1 MSRITKA
8 ELECMDLQWFGID
21 EKGQIAVF
29 CSAGVANVPEF
40 VCCDKEKNET
50 LIELFDLLPSISEV
64 EICFEVCKKNMR
76 SIEVANDFSGKGFYY
91 FDSDDNTKKKI
102 NVSSLQKYYTINSKP
117 KKPIYFYDLPI
128 EIKELLK
135 DNILSISDFNEV
147 KIIDVKNAY

>member
-40 VCCDKEKNET
+40 VCCDAEKNDT
-50 LIELFDLLPSISEV
+50 LVELLDLLPFISEV
-64 EICFEVCKKNMR
+64 EICFEECEKNMR
-76 SIEVANDFSGKGFYY
+76 PVEVANDFSGKGFYY

-102 NVSSLQKYYTINSKP
+102 NVSSL
-117 KKPIYFYDLPI
+117 
-128 EIKELLK
+128 
-135 DNILSISDFNEV
+135 
-147 KIIDVKNAY
+147 